1 MDRTPRSPTQ
11 RIPSTLLVLPGLI
24 QDGKT
29 TPAAL
34 CQIVRDRPVPGGR
47 QDERITRLCVSL
59 DLRRSQN
66 TKSPQVYRLGALLS
80 NLRYIGSDAVILTL

>member
-11 RIPSTLLVLPGLI
+11 RIPWTFPEPPGLI

-34 CQIVRDRPVPGGR
+34 CQIVRDLPGIGGL
-47 QDERITRLCVSL
+47 QDDR
-59 DLRRSQN
+59 
-66 TKSPQVYRLGALLS
+66 
-80 NLRYIGSDAVILTL
+80 